1 MKNQTKNKILYYF
14 EPYEMADI
22 LTIASV
28 AIHVHQPKSTKLDTG
43 NSQVPNKLGAT
54 E

>member
-14 EPYEMADI
+14 EPYEIANI

-28 AIHVHQPKSTKLDTG
+28 AIHVHQPNSTKLDIG
-43 NSQVPNKLGAT
+43 NSKVLNKIGAT
-54 E
+54 K

>member
-14 EPYEMADI
+14 EPYEMTI